1 MADNTPIPPLV
12 DRTALED
19 AFGGYEPQGAPADL
33 PNVAFRGLDKSSAT
47 AGTGEPVSILDALE
61 NSLTSMPTSV
71 KLTGGGIPRSIAEL
85 TSSRYKAYVPGDYN
99 NEDAYAQGQGWTE
112 KMVNSV
118 GKGLLL
124 AGGTFL
130 QGTVGLVNGVGRAAI
145 DGRAAS
151 FYDNPE
157 NRALDDLYKWS
168 EDFAPVFQTDAY
180 KNLNWYS
187 PSKLFSANFLWDG
200 IVKNLGFAAGAYL
213 SGGVYAAGLKAL
225 PLTARLFSVG
235 KAAEALAATEQGLLG
250 ANKVADTFG
259 KIKTLSDRFLTS
271 YKLSSVGGR
280 ALVAGLS
287 TTGEAGFEAAANLNA
302 FRDKKIQEYVSTY
315 GAEPDGEA
323 LAQINREAEAVGNTS
338 FLLNVGLLTATNY
351 IQFPKILGS
360 SYKAERGMVNNLTKE
375 IGELTTDEAGKYIA
389 APSRLGKVLG
399 TLNKARP
406 YIFSASEGFEEGSQY
421 AIQIGT
427 QDYYNK
433 KSNNE
438 PTTFL
443 DSLSEGITQT
453 LGTNEGME
461 NVLIGGLSGAIMQ
474 ARGKFSQGR
483 EITKNTAA
491 AIEQF
496 SKFKL
501 SDFSKDTIDSVNRG
515 TTIQEEREQ
524 QLKEGNVANSKD
536 LEADYIINYLTPR
549 IKYGRFDLVRAEIDD
564 YRALALTDAGF
575 AQLQAEGK
583 ALATDTKEQYLER
596 LNGLEATANN
606 VKSLYQSLNLRYGGM
621 VNSKGEEIYSSDV
634 MDKMVYAASKVADYD
649 KRIPQLT
656 SQLTDTSIDVMG
668 IVDELVN
675 DKKSDKFDAAIVELE
690 QGKAITAEEDIQT
703 LQDIGKLSLRR
714 DLFLNEYSELKKSPE
729 KFKEPEPLAE
739 TAKVP
744 GAPVETVTIK
754 TKDGDEDIEVGT
766 EYFLGKVTEYSAE
779 GSEVYRFP
787 TLTIVGENE
796 DGTVQ
801 IKTSTG
807 EIRNVSKD
815 VLADYKLGKVSDTLN
830 NKKAKY
836 FMDNINTMFEH
847 YGIKDKDGKPEVG
860 RLEYSLKKDK
870 LVFVYKDDSGKI
882 VRREVLNTMFKAA
895 EGYRDA
901 MVREIGKLTATQTES
916 KKAFVEDTTTM
927 SDKLRV
933 RNQIVTD
940 LYENSVK
947 RVQEIEDKL
956 TKNREKL
963 NEIADSLDAASKT
976 KDGKDRKRITK
987 TLKKSINELSSLR
1000 NNIEKENNALLGEKN
1015 ELEVNIPLFK
1025 NFIDELASL
1034 PEDSKE
1040 FVAQLKDDVSTFED
1054 LIDITNDAIKSNN
1067 TLLQDIDK
1075 TLSDALSVFT
1085 DYIKRLREEN
1095 PGIPLFM
1102 DELVAKLE
1110 KYQGEEGAKQF
1121 IAERLGFT
1129 DLVADLES
1137 DINDF
1142 SAELKLPELTAKAD
1156 KLSNDI
1162 KELRKGLDD
1171 LVTQQIARRNILDA
1185 FEEFVE
1191 KQKQIKL
1198 EENKIQADK
1207 QLLAQFLGTM
1217 DNSVQNNPEPT
1228 KGYEAASKKPWQSV
1242 VGGTVAPGYKDA
1254 EKSFNKRANNFGF
1267 KFNSLENKDSIRG
1280 VVVTNA
1286 TQDQIIPG
1294 LTEHLIGESGLDPK
1308 TVIALVMVQEN
1319 KDGSYTLVDENGV
1332 AIPEGADL
1340 LNTAIFQVFPTEKL
1354 EATYDGKKESMF
1366 RETTPE
1372 YVEASLREQYT
1383 GWRENELKQ
1392 TQLGQPQGITAS
1404 FGIPQYVTRLNEKG
1418 IEERNYDARV
1428 SAEEAGLVD
1437 SEMLT
1442 EEPVIA
1448 VATNNTSITNGS
1460 VTFTTPL
1467 GRVFLQIPGGLA
1479 KLFNRKFNS
1488 KEANTIY
1495 DVILQLTKNAVT
1507 DGDIKTE
1514 KSQRLINWLKSTV
1527 YWGIAKNQ
1535 AGERIPAGYNNVWFE
1550 EVNDEDG
1557 KPVTKLYISGKGEG
1571 FEFTPTSLEENKG
1584 EIVTLLQNMYNNTN
1598 ATMVNQNAW
1607 NNPYFEI
1614 TGIDSNGEPITKKWD
1629 NYQTYLLSSEG
1640 RTNEEIPLATQF
1652 KPITDTAPVNRVGI
1666 YFTLDTTVDDYV
1678 VPQSAPVVTPMEE
1691 APKAPELPTEFFLAP
1706 KTQPEAKSVE
1716 APKQEG
1722 FVLDG
1727 VKENTVQLGTF
1738 GAVTFTLDG
1747 KLYNETNGDKGFN
1760 PTIPASVTEAVM
1772 KAKDV
1777 TEEKAQQIIAA
1788 SVIAK
1793 VAPQL
1798 ESMKLPVVE
1807 PIVEFTEEE
1816 NDEWNNS
1823 APNTPDD
1830 TAYRLQ
1836 LVKEAKQFD
1845 TEIWPKV
1852 EEFLRTKFP
1861 MLPIYRVK
1869 NVIQAT
1875 NGRQA
1880 FGMLHNAAI
1889 YLQENAQVGTVYHE
1903 VFEAVWKM
1911 FATPEEK
1918 TALIKEFRNR
1928 EGSYTDRFTGEEIK
1942 YSEATEAQLKEEIAE
1957 EYRDFELF
1965 GKAPDRSNG
1974 KSLISRLFSDIVNFF
1989 KTFFTGKNAANNTE
2003 ELFKKMSSGYYAEN
2017 YNPYIAPLSF
2027 ANVGVIDIQDAF
2039 GGPDAEYR
2047 LETIPATQ
2055 VNEIMQQ
2062 MTYSTLTDL
2071 IKTDKSLFTIAS
2083 VNKKELYEKLQ
2094 KELLEIVRWKGSQ
2107 YESAAAKG
2115 ELTNEEAAREVG
2127 NLKTLYKNIKAD
2139 WNDIIAKHQEYL
2151 KTYSI
2156 EFDENDN
2163 SILTDENNSGK
2174 SDYQA
2179 ANKIDSFR
2187 RANSAIKILLATLPV
2202 TEVTNEGVKIKRSSI
2217 GGAVLMPS
2225 DQVFINLMNQL
2236 HDSTNVDDMF
2246 DRLRTM
2252 ALGNPNY
2259 ASLYK
2264 RLTKLAPSEQVD
2276 FSKLDD
2282 TGLQLVSAFWKS
2294 FKRQNADVIS
2304 VFVLPEGDIVISDST
2319 LSSAA
2324 KQSKRDMTANLINT
2338 IKGDNKYV
2346 KYDPKTFKYNALGAI
2361 NNVQFTGSQLNGY
2374 TDFLK
2379 NLGIEFDIKAVRKL
2393 NDDQLKMFRKA
2404 VEGLKTSI
2412 SQIEDVATLSTKTLN
2427 IDGRML
2433 ELGTIQAIIENPTFE
2448 STYFNINGERTQ
2460 NFIGT
2465 NALSGLYDVLSKI
2478 DNINDLA
2485 GTEYAFLLTD
2495 VFSKGNSSVML
2506 NKMFNIAKSGG
2517 RIKGSEEFMKPV
2529 YIDGTINEQK
2539 GKSKESSKLNYKER
2553 LIQEINLNLSG
2564 FYLNLVPGD
2573 ASMEWAI
2580 KMHKE
2585 ESPFVTEESYLT
2597 KDYLNI
2603 FKNYFISEVELARDG
2618 RKTVKPE
2625 NSKDLRFFKAILG
2638 DALHKQ
2644 IMTKANLKLSPEEV
2658 YENNKKEINAAV
2670 EEFIKNDAQDTREL
2684 LAGYGAIGYDEDGLY
2699 VENLAFGDNITE
2711 QSLNTKLQLL
2721 SVNYMIANIE
2731 MHKLVYSDP
2740 YQYSDELKRI
2750 KNFNSPRQPLVY
2762 GSKKINAAFN
2772 KQYNKGYSKDDIGY
2786 TDMNRDVFRSSVI
2799 SDVFTVGSLPG
2810 YEIPFEETDGGGYI
2824 SSKANRIFGIRSGEW
2839 TEDNEKQ
2846 YRYDVA
2852 WEKRDKGFDLSKDEQ
2867 LLLAQ
2872 GNPNV
2877 RSTYTPRKPIVSGSK
2892 ADGKNYN
2899 DIVLDKFALVPLSY
2913 RLLKEI
2919 NADSNAIKLYE
2930 KMQRDDV
2937 DYVVYNTGRKVGAGI
2952 TTPLYNEDGSFN
2964 NNPFE
2969 EINNIPFAI
2978 MGVQTEV
2985 PSKDTPL
2992 VTRGSQ
2998 ITKLVTLDFLEAG
3011 MPTDFEA
3018 DGDFDSRFAK
3028 WITLD
3033 ENKKLES
3040 SEIYKL
3046 IKENQDLLVAKTEA
3060 DYQTLIKKLG
3070 IQQTVV
3076 NGKKAFVLGDVDK
3089 LIDTLRDEILKREV
3103 NENITDALN
3112 GFKQG
3117 DVVLEATPAY
3127 QQIRNILYS
3136 IADKT
3141 VVRPKISGGLKVQIP
3156 STLLESTRVKGK
3168 EFTDKNGNVK
3178 YSYESNN
3185 LKFYT
3190 NKEGKRICEI
3200 MVGRWFK
3207 SDKTDAELL
3216 KYFNDTPE
3224 GQKVLE
3230 GIGFR
3235 IPTQK
3240 QNSIDSFVIK
3250 QFLPEEFGDSVV
3262 IPSELV
3268 RKVGSD
3274 FDIDKLSIYLKNIY
3288 VDGKGDIKAV
3298 PYFGIGEQ
3306 AKAKFADMFDRGE
3319 FLTEEQVKQLDRY
3332 INEEREREFDL
3343 NSPEAKLIRDIF
3355 PEAFTDEAFAKEFIA
3370 DLAKKGMKEG
3380 IVDNM
3385 YVKSLENQYIQSL
3398 QNLVSHESNFDN
3410 LIKPNSADQLKD
3422 LAKDINKKLGR
3433 EEIDYSSVGN
3443 MLHRSFM
3450 SRLRQDFVSG
3460 KYAIGIAAVS
3470 QTNHAQNQRAVMYID
3485 TDRLKTKN
3493 ISEAD
3498 KKWLGDGQIKLK
3510 EYNSIFAKDKK
3521 RPTLSMIKNAAG
3533 EYISDII
3540 GQFIDGY
3547 VDISKGP
3554 WIMELGATPNVAS
3567 TWLFL
3572 TKIGVPIK
3580 TTAYFMNQPIVRDYL
3595 RTVESAGYSWLFI
3608 DNFVDDMMEIYTPQ
3622 EDITVTELPNEAGL
3636 GEMIGKKTSQLSNTQ
3651 KAQQQLILEEFLKY
3665 AKMAEHLFQV
3675 TQGSNFDTATIN
3687 DPYLVFKKQMQL
3699 KKAQNTIISSVD
3711 DILDKSFIG
3720 SLKDIIYDVRDA
3732 FSTILISDRTS
3743 DDTSKISVRD
3753 VMEAVLAPY
3762 TDLSDRDFVKV
3773 SQKAVADLF
3782 DWAVQTDTKLNNF
3795 ITNALLGT
3803 DTYESAAKKVIE
3815 YRDKVL
3821 KDESHP
3827 LHDNLII
3834 NSIKLEPGSKNGK
3847 PDNLYIA
3854 GRDNKVY
3861 NQNQTIA
3868 AFRELR
3874 EQLKAE
3880 GSDLYGRLVRLA
3892 VIQSGTTTS
3901 PISFTSILPYEDFK
3915 AYYNK
3920 TLSELE
3926 NLPNL
3931 DEFYN
3936 LHVLERNNWNNTD
3949 IVPFKPYTLIKN
3961 KKGELFNPNMAFV
3974 AKRLVGAMNRK
3985 EIPKVINISTLSRE
3999 GSSDFVV
4006 YTWENRISKADKA
4019 KAKRKGDRSY
4029 INKGLFQKVYYIN
4042 EDGLRVPLVQVSEY
4056 NNKIYKNFVYKHV
4069 NAWGDSF
4076 RANEFYNFIRPSVL
4090 DNDFIKVEEKFN
4102 DETSVKISSAEV
4114 ADDVIANIYLAGT
4127 KTEPKIETGT
4137 ELKTDDFKC

>member
-47 AGTGEPVSILDALE
+47 AGTGEPISILDALE
-61 NSLTSMPTSV
+61 NSVTSMPSSV

-99 NEDAYAQGQGWTE
+99 NEDAYAQGQGWTD

-130 QGTVGLVNGVGRAAI
+130 QGTVGLVNGVGRAI
-145 DGRAAS
+145 SDGRAAS

-168 EDFAPVFQTDAY
+168 EDFAPVYQTDAY
-180 KNLNWYS
+180 KNLNWYQ

-271 YKLSSVGGR
+271 YKLSSIGGR

-315 GAEPDGEA
+315 GAEPDGET
-323 LAQINREAEAVGNTS
+323 LAQINREAESVGNTS

-360 SYKAERGMVNNLTKE
+360 SYKAERGMVNDLTKE
-375 IGELTTDEAGKYIA
+375 IGELTTDEAGKLIA
-389 APSRLGKVLG
+389 APSRFGKIIG
-399 TLNKARP
+399 GLNKARP

-421 AIQIGT
+421 AIQVGT

-433 KSNNE
+433 KSNNQ
-438 PTTFL
+438 PTSFL
-443 DSLSEGITQT
+443 DSLSQGITQT

-483 EITKNTAA
+483 EITTNTAA
-491 AIEQF
+491 AIESF
-496 SKFKL
+496 NKFKL

-536 LEADYIINYLTPR
+536 LEADYIINYLSPR
-549 IKYGRFDLVRAEIDD
+549 IKYGRFDLVKSEIDD
-564 YRALALTDAGF
+564 YRMLALTDQGF

-621 VNSKGEEIYSSDV
+621 VNSKGEKVYSSDV

-754 TKDGDEDIEVGT
+754 TKDGDEDIEIGT
-766 EYFLGKVTEYSAE
+766 EYFLGRVTEYSAE
-779 GSEVYRFP
+779 GNEVYRFP
-787 TLTIVGENE
+787 MLTVVGENE
-796 DGTVQ
+796 DGTIQ
-801 IKTSTG
+801 IKASTG

-956 TKNREKL
+956 TKNKQKL
-963 NEIADSLDAASKT
+963 DEISGSLDAATKT
-976 KDGKDRKRITK
+976 KDGKDRKNFTK
-987 TLKKSINELSSLR
+987 TLKKSINELSALR
-1000 NNIEKENNALLGEKN
+1000 TNIEKENNALLSEKE

-1025 NFIDELASL
+1025 NFIEELSSL

-1040 FVAQLKDDVSTFED
+1040 FIAQLKDDVSVFED
-1054 LIDITNDAIKSNN
+1054 LIKITNDAVKSNN
-1067 TLLQDIDK
+1067 DLLQDIDK
-1075 TLSDALSVFT
+1075 VLSDALSIFT
-1085 DYIKRLREEN
+1085 GYIQRLREEN

-1121 IAERLGFT
+1121 VAERLGFV

-1142 SAELKLPELTAKAD
+1142 SAELKLPELTTKAD
-1156 KLSNDI
+1156 KLSEDI
-1162 KELRKGLDD
+1162 KELRKGLDN

-1254 EKSFNKRANNFGF
+1254 VNAFNVRANNFGF

-1366 RETTPE
+1366 RESTPE

-1467 GRVFLQIPGGLA
+1467 GRVFLQVPGGLA

-1507 DGDIKTE
+1507 DGDIRTE

-1614 TGIDSNGEPITKKWD
+1614 TGIDSNGEPITNKWD

-1640 RTNEEIPLATQF
+1640 RTNEEIPLATKF

-1691 APKAPELPTEFFLAP
+1691 APKTKPINNIPTEFFLGT
-1706 KTQPEAKSVE
+1706 KTQPDEAKSVE

-1747 KLYNETNGDKGFN
+1747 KLYNETNGDKGFSPN
-1760 PTIPASVTEAVM
+1760 IKASVIEAVM
-1772 KAKDV
+1772 KAKDIS
-1777 TEEKAQQIIAA
+1777 EEKATQIITA

-1798 ESMKLPVVE
+1798 ESMKIPVLE
-1807 PIVEFTEEE
+1807 PIVDFTEEE

-1836 LVKEAKQFD
+1836 LVKEAKQFESED
-1845 TEIWPKV
+1845 WTKL
-1852 EEFLRTKFP
+1852 EEFFRTKFP
-1861 MLPIYRVK
+1861 ILPVYRVK
-1869 NVIQAT
+1869 NVINAT

-1880 FGMLHNAAI
+1880 WGMLQNAAI
-1889 YLQENAQVGTVYHE
+1889 YLQENAQIGTAYHE

-1911 FATPEEK
+1911 FATPEERA
-1918 TALIKEFRNR
+1918 ALVKEFRNR

-1989 KTFFTGKNAANNTE
+1989 KTFFTGNNAANNTE

-2083 VNKKELYEKLQ
+2083 INKKELYDKLQ

-2115 ELTNEEAAREVG
+2115 ELTNDEAAREVG

-2139 WNDIIAKHQEYL
+2139 WNDITAKHQEYL

-2163 SILTDENNSGK
+2163 TILTDENNSGK
-2174 SDYQA
+2174 GDYQDA
-2179 ANKIDSFR
+2179 RKIDSFR

-2276 FSKLDD
+2276 FDKLDD
-2282 TGLQLVSAFWKS
+2282 AGLQLVSAFWKS

-2324 KQSKRDMTANLINT
+2324 KQAKRDMTANLINT
-2338 IKGDNKYV
+2338 IKADNKYV

-2361 NNVQFTGSQLNGY
+2361 NNVQLSGSQLNGY
-2374 TDFLK
+2374 TTFLN
-2379 NLGIEFDIKAVRKL
+2379 NLGIEFDIKAIRKL
-2393 NDDQLKMFRKA
+2393 NDDQLRMFRKA

-2465 NALSGLYDVLSKI
+2465 NALSGLYDVLSKL

-2517 RIKGSEEFMKPV
+2517 RIKGSEGFMKPV

-2539 GKSKESSKLNYKER
+2539 GKSKESSKLSYKER

-2573 ASMEWAI
+2573 ASIEWAI
-2580 KMHKE
+2580 NMHKE

-2625 NSKDLRFFKAILG
+2625 NSKNLRFFKAILG
-2638 DALHKQ
+2638 DDLHKQ

-2670 EEFIKNDAQDTREL
+2670 EEFIKNDAQDNRDL
-2684 LAGYGAIGYDEDGLY
+2684 LEGYGAIGYDEDGLY
-2699 VENLAFGDNITE
+2699 VENIAFGDNITE
-2711 QSLNTKLQLL
+2711 QSLNTKLQVL

-2786 TDMNRDVFRSSVI
+2786 TDMNRDVFKSSVI

-2824 SSKANRIFGIRSGEW
+2824 SLKANRIFGLRSGEW
-2839 TEDNEKQ
+2839 TEGNEKQ
-2846 YRYDVA
+2846 YRYDIA
-2852 WEKRDKGFDLSKDEQ
+2852 WEKRDKGLDFSKEEKE
-2867 LLLAQ
+2867 LLAQ

-2877 RSTYTPRKPIVSGSK
+2877 RSTYTPIKPIVSGSK
-2892 ADGKNYN
+2892 ADGNNYN

-2913 RLLKEI
+2913 RVLKEI

-2937 DYVVYNTGRKVGAGI
+2937 DYVVYNTGRKVGAG
-2952 TTPLYNEDGSFN
+2952 TPTNLYDSEGNFN
-2964 NNPFE
+2964 NEPFE

-3011 MPTDFEA
+3011 MPIDFEA
-3018 DGDFDSRFAK
+3018 DEDFDSRFAK
-3028 WITLD
+3028 WINLD
-3033 ENKKLES
+3033 EDKKLAS
-3040 SEIYKL
+3040 SEIYRL

-3156 STLLESTRVKGK
+3156 STLLESTRVKPVEINGK
-3168 EFTDKNGNVK
+3168 NAYVSNV
-3178 YSYESNN
+3178 

-3190 NKEGKRICEI
+3190 NKEGERICEI

-3240 QNSIDSFVIK
+3240 QNSIDAFKIAK
-3250 QFLPEEFGDSVV
+3250 FLPEEFGDSVV
-3262 IPSELV
+3262 IPSALV
-3268 RKVGSD
+3268 KKVGSD

-3288 VDGKGDIKAV
+3288 VDGKGDIKTV

-3319 FLTEEQVKQLDRY
+3319 FLTEEQAKQLDRY

-3355 PEAFTDEAFAKEFIA
+3355 PEAFTDEAFAKEFVA

-3385 YVKSLENQYIQSL
+3385 YAKSLENQYIQSL
-3398 QNLVSHESNFDN
+3398 QNLVSHPSNFDN
-3410 LIKPNSADQLKD
+3410 LIKPNSADQLKG

-3443 MLHRSFM
+3443 MLHRTFM

-3485 TDRLKTKN
+3485 TDRLQTKK
-3493 ISEAD
+3493 ISEID
-3498 KKWLGDGQIKLK
+3498 KKWLGDGEIKLK

-3608 DNFVDDMMEIYTPQ
+3608 DNFVEDMMDIYTPQ
-3622 EDITVTELPNEAGL
+3622 EDITVTELPNEDAL
-3636 GEMIGKKTSQLSNTQ
+3636 GEMIGKKTSQLSNVQ
-3651 KAQQQLILEEFLKY
+3651 KAQQQLILQEFLKY

-3732 FSTILISDRTS
+3732 FSTILISDRKS
-3743 DDTSKISVRD
+3743 DDASKISVRD

-3803 DTYESAAKKVIE
+3803 DTYESAAKKIIA

-3915 AYYNK
+3915 GYYNN

-3926 NLPNL
+3926 NLSNL

-3949 IVPFKPYTLIKN
+3949 IVPFKPYTLIKS
-3961 KKGELFNPNMAFV
+3961 KKGKFFNPNMAFV
-3974 AKRLVGAMNRK
+3974 AKNLAGAMNRK
-3985 EIPKVINISTLSRE
+3985 EIPKVINISALSRE

-4019 KAKRKGDRSY
+4019 KARRKGDRSY
-4029 INKGLFQKVYYIN
+4029 INKGLFQKVYYTN

-4056 NNKIYKNFVYKHV
+4056 KGKVYQNFIYKHV

-4076 RANEFYNFIRPSVL
+4076 RANEFYNFIKPSVL

-4102 DETSVKISSAEV
+4102 DETGVKISSAEV
-4114 ADDVIANIYLAGT
+4114 TDDVIANIYLAGT